1 MMTEE
6 EYHQEDTEQGPSKSQ
21 IKRELLELQKL
32 GERLL
37 EMTPAQ
43 RAPFPLSPE
52 MQAALEEGDR
62 IKSHNA
68 RRRHVRRL
76 GKLLRDENL
85 EGIQAQME
93 RIDQRHLLE
102 QRRFHASERWRARLI
117 EEGDTALED
126 LFALLPDLDRQLLRQ
141 LQRAA
146 QKEARAG
153 KPPTA
158 SRKLFRFL
166 RELDLE

>member
-6 EYHQEDTEQGPSKSQ
+6 EYLEEETDGPSKSQ
-21 IKRELLELQKL
+21 LKRELLELQKL

-62 IKSHNA
+62 IKSHSA

-85 EGIQAQME
+85 EAIHAQFE
-93 RIDQRHLLE
+93 RIDQRHLDE
-102 QRRFHASERWRARLI
+102 QRRFHALERWRERLI
-117 EEGDTALED
+117 EEGDAALEE
-126 LFALLPDLDRQLLRQ
+126 LLTQAPDLDRQVLRQ

-146 QKEARAG
+146 QKEARQG

-158 SRKLFRFL
+158 ARKLFRYL

>member
-1 MMTEE
+1 MKEE
-6 EYHQEDTEQGPSKSQ
+6 EYLADETEEPSKSQ
-21 IKRELLELQKL
+21 LKRELLELQKL
-32 GERLL
+32 GERML

-52 MQAALEEGDR
+52 MQAALAEGDR

-76 GKLLRDENL
+76 GKLLRDEDL
-85 EGIQAQME
+85 EAIRQQLE
-93 RIDQRHLLE
+93 RIDQRHLHE
-102 QRRFHASERWRARLI
+102 QRRFHALEQWRDRLLA
-117 EEGDTALED
+117 EGDAALEE
-126 LFALLPDLDRQLLRQ
+126 LLAHAPNLDRQLIRQ
-141 LQRAA
+141 LQRTA
-146 QKEARAG
+146 QKEAQQE

-158 SRKLFRFL
+158 ARKLFRYL

>member
-1 MMTEE
+1 MTEE
-6 EYHQEDTEQGPSKSQ
+6 EYLSEETEGPSKSQ

-37 EMTPAQ
+37 EMTPSQ
-43 RAPFPLSPE
+43 RAPFPLSSE
-52 MQAALEEGDR
+52 MQAALAEGDR

-85 EGIQAQME
+85 DAIHALFE
-93 RIDQRHLLE
+93 RIDQRHLDE
-102 QRRFHASERWRARLI
+102 KRRFHELERWRERLI
-117 EEGDTALED
+117 EEGDAALEE
-126 LFALLPDLDRQLLRQ
+126 LLTQAPDLDRQMLRQ
-141 LQRAA
+141 LQRTA
-146 QKEARAG
+146 QKEAQQG

-158 SRKLFRFL
+158 ARKLFRYL